1 MLPVIS
7 PAETLQKLRDG
18 KIRLVDIREPD
29 EVNAV
34 RVPGAEV
41 APLSVIKWTHLAPAS
56 PDLPIVCTCNSGNR
70 TAKQSDLLQ
79 ELAGGPAWQM
89 EGGVSTWAKEGL
101 PVERGRRSM
110 PLFRQIQIGAG
121 ALVLLGLA
129 GVFVWPPMIWLS
141 AFVGAGLVFAG
152 VTGFCGL
159 GLLLS
164 AMPWNKK

>member
-7 PAETLQKLRDG
+7 PVETLQKLRDG

-29 EVNAV
+29 EVNAL

-41 APLSVIKWTHLAPAS
+41 APLSVIQWAHLAPSAAEQ
-56 PDLPIVCTCNSGNR
+56 PIVFTCNSGNR
-70 TAKQSDLLQ
+70 TSRGSDLLE

-89 EGGVSTWAKEGL
+89 EGGVSAWAREGL
-101 PVERGRRSM
+101 PVERGPERIS
-110 PLFRQIQIGAG
+110 LFRQIQIGAG

-129 GVFVWPPMIWLS
+129 GALVWPPMIWLS
-141 AFVGAGLVFAG
+141 AFVGAGLAFAG
-152 VTGFCGL
+152 VSGFCGL

>member
-41 APLSVIKWTHLAPAS
+41 APLSVIKWSHLALSDA
-56 PDLPIVCTCNSGNR
+56 DQPIVFTCNSGNR
-70 TAKQSDLLQ
+70 TSKQSDLLE

-89 EGGVSTWAKEGL
+89 EGGVSAWAKEG
-101 PVERGRRSM
+101 
-110 PLFRQIQIGAG
+110 
-121 ALVLLGLA
+121 
-129 GVFVWPPMIWLS
+129 
-141 AFVGAGLVFAG
+141 
-152 VTGFCGL
+152 
-159 GLLLS
+159 
-164 AMPWNKK
+164 

>member
-1 MLPVIS
+1 
-7 PAETLQKLRDG
+7 
-18 KIRLVDIREPD
+18 
-29 EVNAV
+29 
-34 RVPGAEV
+34 
-41 APLSVIKWTHLAPAS
+41 
-56 PDLPIVCTCNSGNR
+56 
-70 TAKQSDLLQ
+70 
-79 ELAGGPAWQM
+79 M
-89 EGGVSTWAKEGL
+89 EGGVFKYDKACRWA
-101 PVERGRRSM
+101 RSAGM

>member
-41 APLSVIKWTHLAPAS
+41 APLSVIKWTRLAPAS
-56 PDLPIVCTCNSGNR
+56 PDLPIVFTCNSGNR
-70 TAKQSDLLQ
+70 TTKQSDLL
-79 ELAGGPAWQM
+79 E
-89 EGGVSTWAKEGL
+89 E
-101 PVERGRRSM
+101 
-110 PLFRQIQIGAG
+110 
-121 ALVLLGLA
+121 LA

>member
-1 MLPVIS
+1 MLPAIS
-7 PAETLQKLRDG
+7 PAETLQKLQDG

-29 EVNAV
+29 EINSL
-34 RVPGAEV
+34 RVPGAEA
-41 APLSVIKWTHLAPAS
+41 APLSVIRWMRLAPSDAK
-56 PDLPIVCTCNSGNR
+56 LPIVFTCNSGNR
-70 TAKQSDLLQ
+70 TSKQSDLLE

-89 EGGVSTWAKEGL
+89 EGGVSAWARAGL
-101 PVERGRRSM
+101 PVERGRQGVS
-110 PLFRQIQIGAG
+110 LFRQIQIGAG

-129 GVFVWPPMIWLS
+129 GVFVWPPMIWLP
-141 AFVGAGLVFAG
+141 AFVGAGLMFAG

>member
-1 MLPVIS
+1 MLPAIS

-29 EVNAV
+29 ELNAL
-34 RVPGAEV
+34 RVPGAEA
-41 APLSVIKWTHLAPAS
+41 APLSVIRWMRLAPSDAER
-56 PDLPIVCTCNSGNR
+56 PIVFTCNSGNR
-70 TAKQSDLLQ
+70 TSGQSDLLE

-89 EGGVSTWAKEGL
+89 EGGVSAWAKAGL
-101 PVERGRRSM
+101 PVEHGRQRIS
-110 PLFRQIQIGAG
+110 LFRQIQIGAG

-129 GVFVWPPMIWLS
+129 GALVWPAMIWLS

-152 VTGFCGL
+152 VSGFCGL
-159 GLLLS
+159 GLLLA

>member
-1 MLPVIS
+1 MLFRS
-7 PAETLQKLRDG
+7 SDADQ
-18 KIRLVDIREPD
+18 
-29 EVNAV
+29 
-34 RVPGAEV
+34 
-41 APLSVIKWTHLAPAS
+41 
-56 PDLPIVCTCNSGNR
+56 PIVFTCNSGNR
-70 TAKQSDLLQ
+70 TSKQSDLLE

-89 EGGVSTWAKEGL
+89 EGGVSAWAKEGL
-101 PVERGRRSM
+101 PVERGQQRM

>member
-41 APLSVIKWTHLAPAS
+41 APLSVIKWTRLAPAS
-56 PDLPIVCTCNSGNR
+56 PDLPIVFTCNSGNR
-70 TAKQSDLLQ
+70 TTKQSGLLE
-79 ELAGGPAWQM
+79 ELAGGPALQM
-89 EGGVSTWAKEGL
+89 EGGVSTWAKQGL
-101 PVERGRRSM
+101 PVERGRQSM
-110 PLFRQIQIGAG
+110 PLFRQIQIAAG
-121 ALVLLGLA
+121 SLVLI
-129 GVFVWPPMIWLS
+129 GVIGSAFWHPFFWLS

-152 VTGFCGL
+152 ISGFCGL
-159 GLLLS
+159 GVLLS
-164 AMPWNKK
+164 HMPWNRR